1 MKQKLNGFLAIAA
14 AGVLSLVLVPQ
25 ANATVELQLSDGTNT
40 VTVVDGGVL
49 DGCSAANCVTFNG
62 VLGAWSIN
70 ASTGNA
76 AFGLAP
82 SLDLSTLNKTTVNNA
97 PMLTILT
104 TATNYTP
111 SAIAAEYFGGGTVNK
126 GGTYTF
132 QSFIGNTN
140 AAFDMSN
147 QIGPTEVWSAP
158 TGKNAK
164 SSISF
169 NFDDLSSPIVTSN
182 LYSVTIRSTL
192 VFASGFTGQAS
203 SDTTLDLTPTP
214 VPEPAVVSLLG
225 GMLLFTVGAIR
236 RRARRA

>member
-1 MKQKLNGFLAIAA
+1 MKKLNGFLAMAA

-25 ANATVELQLSDGTNT
+25 ANATVEVQLSDGTNT
-40 VTVVDGGVL
+40 ITVL
-49 DGCSAANCVTFNG
+49 DGGALDSCASANCVTFNG
-62 VLGAWSIN
+62 IIGAWSIN
-70 ASTGNA
+70 VSTGNA
-76 AFGLAP
+76 TFGLAP
-82 SLDLSTLNKTTVNNA
+82 SLDLSTVNKTTTNNA

-104 TATNYTP
+104 TATGYTP

-126 GGTYTF
+126 GGTYSF

-147 QIGPTEVWSAP
+147 QIGPTETFVAP
-158 TGKNAK
+158 TAKNAK
-164 SSISF
+164 SSMAFS
-169 NFDDLSSPIVTSN
+169 FDDLTSPIVTSN
-182 LYSVTIRSTL
+182 LYSVTIKSTL
-192 VFASGFTGQAS
+192 VFAAGFVGQAS

-225 GMLLFTVGAIR
+225 GMMLFTVGAIR